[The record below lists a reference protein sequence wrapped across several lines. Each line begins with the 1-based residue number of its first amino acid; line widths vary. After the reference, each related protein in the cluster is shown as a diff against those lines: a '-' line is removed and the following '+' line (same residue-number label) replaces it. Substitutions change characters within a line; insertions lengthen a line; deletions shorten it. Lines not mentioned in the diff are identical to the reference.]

1 MFALSYIEIAMA
13 KLMTLPEIRASIPS
27 EPLLE
32 VSDLPYPH
40 KASGKVREIY
50 ELPDAYLMIA
60 TDRLSAFDVVLPTG
74 IAGKGIL
81 LTQISLHWFKE
92 SSGLV
97 QNHLV
102 ANHHEALKQVLKGR
116 EELIPRSILVRKM
129 RPLPIEAVVRAY
141 LSGSGWKSYIRT
153 GTLFGQPLPG
163 GLLESSKLPI
173 PMFTP
178 TTKAAVGDHDEPITL
193 EQGANLIGR
202 ERFEEIRDVSLQL
215 FALGSAAA
223 RSAGLIL
230 ADTKFEFGIDLDDQL
245 CLIDEVLT
253 PDSSRFWPLDDYQAG
268 RPQTAYDKQFVRDYL
283 ETLDWDKTAPGP
295 ELPDE
300 VAAKTFECYWQALEK
315 LTQA

>member
-1 MFALSYIEIAMA
+1 MFALSFIEIAMA
-13 KLMTLPEIRASIPS
+13 KLMTLPEIRASIPA

-32 VSDLPYPH
+32 VGGLPYPH

-81 LTQISLHWFKE
+81 LTQISLHWFNE
-92 SSGLV
+92 SRSLV

-102 ANHHEALKQVLKGR
+102 ANHGEALKQVLKGR
-116 EELIPRSILVRKM
+116 EELIPRSMLVRKM
-129 RPLPIEAVVRAY
+129 RPVPIEAVVRAY
-141 LSGSGWKSYIRT
+141 LSGSGWKSYVRT
-153 GTLFGQPLPG
+153 GTLFGQPLPA
-163 GLLESSKLPI
+163 GLLESSKLPM

-178 TTKAAVGDHDEPITL
+178 TTKAAVGDHDEPISID
-193 EQGANLIGR
+193 QGVKLIGR
-202 ERFEEIRDVSLQL
+202 ERFEEIHDVSIKL
-215 FALGSAAA
+215 FAMGSATA
-223 RSAGLIL
+223 RAAGLIL
-230 ADTKFEFGIDLDDQL
+230 ADTKFEFGIDLEDQL

-253 PDSSRFWPLDDYQAG
+253 PDSSRFWPLEEYQPG

-295 ELPDE
+295 ELPRE
-300 VAAKTFECYWQALEK
+300 VADSTFDCYWKALEK
-315 LTQA
+315 LT